1 MLRFSAPA
9 AARNEESLGEGFRRV
24 ADDEEEWI
32 RQAAAATEESRKAE
46 AETREARR
54 AADEAHWRAEAKAR
68 EARRTED
75 EARRAADEAHWRAEA
90 KAREA
95 RRLEDEARRKAEAEA
110 WEARRTE
117 DEARRKAEVEA
128 RDARRQAEVEAREAR
143 RTEDQARRKAEA
155 EARDARRQAEAEA
168 LEVRRAED
176 EARRHGEARA
186 IEARRQEEEK
196 VRETHRLDDLERKRR
211 FDAMIAEGIRKR
223 DEAFDAGSRKLE
235 EAIHRMAGDGDPL
248 RGQVVVALD
257 EESLPPLLD
266 AAGIG
271 VDRVIRRL
279 GTWRKG
285 GWREWELVAA
295 GSRVTVV
302 IEIEPTLRMHD
313 VRRCR
318 SRMRTFR
325 AWRPE
330 FDRPEM
336 RIYGALAYVSAKPA
350 ALRFAERRGFL
361 LIGVDDSG
369 AALRNS
375 PGFEPSSF

>member
-1 MLRFSAPA
+1 MRLTGGRKRRRGTPVGRRRRRRGRPA
-9 AARNEESLGEGFRRV
+9 R
-24 ADDEEEWI
+24 
-32 RQAAAATEESRKAE
+32 
-46 AETREARR
+46 
-54 AADEAHWRAEAKAR
+54 
-68 EARRTED
+68 
-75 EARRAADEAHWRAEA
+75 
-90 KAREA
+90 
-95 RRLEDEARRKAEAEA
+95 
-110 WEARRTE
+110 
-117 DEARRKAEVEA
+117 
-128 RDARRQAEVEAREAR
+128 
-143 RTEDQARRKAEA
+143 
-155 EARDARRQAEAEA
+155 
-168 LEVRRAED
+168 
-176 EARRHGEARA
+176 
-186 IEARRQEEEK
+186 
-196 VRETHRLDDLERKRR
+196 DDLERERR
-211 FDAMIAEGIRKR
+211 FEALIAEGIRER

-257 EESLPPLLD
+257 EESLPPLLG
-266 AAGIG
+266 AAGIA

-295 GSRVTVV
+295 GYRVTVV
-302 IEIEPTLRMHD
+302 IEIEPTLRMHH

-325 AWRPE
+325 AWMPD
-330 FDRPEM
+330 FDRPET

-375 PGFEPSSF
+375 PGFKPVSF